1 MKERVFLVLISRY
14 RSLLRIV
21 PHANVGNKNMG
32 TKRGAVGGIN
42 WETDID
48 IYALLCINGYENLL
62 YGSGN
67 SNRGSVST

>member
-48 IYALLCINGYENLL
+48 IYALLCIK
-62 YGSGN
+62 
-67 SNRGSVST
+67 